1 MMNFEKIWQQYDFTE
16 SELLS
21 MGWVTPYD
29 YVLNINYYWQLNSNS
44 TNTEIATK
52 DQMFRLILKS
62 CIHVDIQF
70 NVNEDELNSIPTHLG
85 TIVGWGRVTHSSWI
99 QSQSLSEQEWL
110 HLFFEIGGN
119 NRIDLVC
126 KSLVVE
132 DLELKFLTIMFNMM
146 WPPTN

>member
-1 MMNFEKIWQQYDFTE
+1 MNFEKIWQQYDFTE

-21 MGWVTPYD
+21 MGLVAPYD

-70 NVNEDELNSIPTHLG
+70 NVNQDELNSIPTHLG
-85 TIVGWGRVTHSSWI
+85 TIVGWGRVIDSSWI

-110 HLFFEIGGN
+110 HLFFEIGGD

-132 DLELKFLTIMFNMM
+132 DLELKFLTIIFNKM

>member
-1 MMNFEKIWQQYDFTE
+1 MNFEKIWQQYDFTE

-21 MGWVTPYD
+21 MGLVAPYD
-29 YVLNINYYWQLNSNS
+29 YFLNINYYWQLNSNS
-44 TNTEIATK
+44 TNTEIATT
-52 DQMFRLILKS
+52 DQMFQLILKS

-85 TIVGWGRVTHSSWI
+85 TIVGWGRVIPSSWI

-119 NRIDLVC
+119 NRIELVC

-132 DLELKFLTIMFNMM
+132 HLNLRLLTIKQ
-146 WPPTN
+146 

>member
-1 MMNFEKIWQQYDFTE
+1 MNFEKIWQQYDFTE

-21 MGWVTPYD
+21 MGLVAPYD

-44 TNTEIATK
+44 TNTELATK

-70 NVNEDELNSIPTHLG
+70 NVNQDELNSIPTHLG
-85 TIVGWGRVTHSSWI
+85 TIVGWGRVIDSSWI

-110 HLFFEIGGN
+110 HLFFEIGGD

-132 DLELKFLTIMFNMM
+132 DLELKFLTIIFNKM

>member
-21 MGWVTPYD
+21 MGLQLPYD

-44 TNTEIATK
+44 TNTEIATT
-52 DQMFRLILKS
+52 DQMFQLILKS

-70 NVNEDELNSIPTHLG
+70 NVNQDELNSIPTHLG
-85 TIVGWGRVTHSSWI
+85 TIVGWGRVIPSSWI

-119 NRIDLVC
+119 NRIELVC

-132 DLELKFLTIMFNMM
+132 HLNLKLLTIKQ
-146 WPPTN
+146 

>member
-1 MMNFEKIWQQYDFTE
+1 MNFEKIWQQYDFTE

-21 MGWVTPYD
+21 MGLVAPYD

-44 TNTEIATK
+44 TNTEIATT
-52 DQMFRLILKS
+52 DQLFQIILKS

-70 NVNEDELNSIPTHLG
+70 NVNQDELNSIPTHLG
-85 TIVGWGRVTHSSWI
+85 TIVGWGRVIPSSWI

-119 NRIDLVC
+119 NRIELVC

-132 DLELKFLTIMFNMM
+132 HLNLKLLTIKQ
-146 WPPTN
+146 

>member
-1 MMNFEKIWQQYDFTE
+1 MNFEKIWQQYDFTE

-21 MGWVTPYD
+21 MGLVAPYD

-44 TNTEIATK
+44 TNTEIATT
-52 DQMFRLILKS
+52 DQMFQLILKS

-70 NVNEDELNSIPTHLG
+70 NVNQDELNSIPTHLG
-85 TIVGWGRVTHSSWI
+85 TIVGWGRVMPSSWI
-99 QSQSLSEQEWL
+99 QSQGISEQEWL

-119 NRIDLVC
+119 NRIELVC

-132 DLELKFLTIMFNMM
+132 HLNLKLLTIKQ
-146 WPPTN
+146 

>member
-1 MMNFEKIWQQYDFTE
+1 MNFEKIWQQYDFTE

-21 MGWVTPYD
+21 MGLQLPYD

-44 TNTEIATK
+44 TNTEIATT
-52 DQMFRLILKS
+52 DQMFQLILKS

-70 NVNEDELNSIPTHLG
+70 NVNQDELNSIPTHLG
-85 TIVGWGRVTHSSWI
+85 TIVGWGRVIPSSWI

-119 NRIDLVC
+119 NRIELVC

-132 DLELKFLTIMFNMM
+132 HLNLKLLTIKQ
-146 WPPTN
+146 